1 MLHNVYEYMILTRK
15 KIIIGI
21 IILLAVFLVIT
32 EIIAFFPYFMMGT
45 PFGVYGINN
54 MDSTNHNI
62 IVQVFDSTNKLLIN
76 ETYDLGPSQ
85 TVSYPGT
92 GWKDVYEKD
101 RLFPKGKYTFI
112 ITIDGNVTETYQEV
126 MDTWSSAHIEI
137 DNNGNM
143 HIGKIVA

>member
-1 MLHNVYEYMILTRK
+1 
-15 KIIIGI
+15 
-21 IILLAVFLVIT
+21 
-32 EIIAFFPYFMMGT
+32 
-45 PFGVYGINN
+45 

-76 ETYDLGPSQ
+76 ETYELGHSQ
-85 TVSYPGT
+85 TVSYPIT

-112 ITIDGNVTETYQEV
+112 ITLDGNVTETYQEV